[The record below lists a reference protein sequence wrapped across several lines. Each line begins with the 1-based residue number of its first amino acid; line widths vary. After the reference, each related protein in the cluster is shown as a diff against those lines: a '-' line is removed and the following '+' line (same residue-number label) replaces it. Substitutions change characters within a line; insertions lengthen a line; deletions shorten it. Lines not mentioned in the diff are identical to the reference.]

1 MPNTTSNKFIRNK
14 FDTITKI
21 CFNNKMIN
29 VFRHPN
35 FANWFNVVFNGELI
49 DGARTHAQALEIAK
63 KLSVKYSSPIL
74 SSK

>member
-1 MPNTTSNKFIRNK
+1 
-14 FDTITKI
+14 
-21 CFNNKMIN
+21 MIN
-29 VFRHPN
+29 VFRNPN
-35 FANWFNVVFNGELI
+35 FANWFNVAFNGKLI